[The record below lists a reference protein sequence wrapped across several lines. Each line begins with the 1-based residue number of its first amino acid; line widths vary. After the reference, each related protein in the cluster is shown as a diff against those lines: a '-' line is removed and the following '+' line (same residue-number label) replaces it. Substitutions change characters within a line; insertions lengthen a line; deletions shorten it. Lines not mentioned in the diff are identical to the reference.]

1 MKMLF
6 ELLTI
11 AALGFLTLQM
21 GFSCRKTDAGE
32 GAAQAAWTV
41 RALRLQPAKRT
52 LWSLLA
58 GLPSGSGDSAGLPL
72 DSCFLGNGLFDDCKV
87 DAAGPRIR
95 LYLNVQEDQIW
106 LTVLTGSIVIG
117 GSRYRRDPRSRIAI
131 HDLDRIKLRDIE
143 LEFVKKEIRP
153 CHFPFT

>member
-52 LWSLLA
+52 LGVCWQDFPQEAVTAPACPLTAVSLGMA
-58 GLPSGSGDSAGLPL
+58 
-72 DSCFLGNGLFDDCKV
+72 
-87 DAAGPRIR
+87 
-95 LYLNVQEDQIW
+95 YLM
-106 LTVLTGSIVIG
+106 T
-117 GSRYRRDPRSRIAI
+117 A
-131 HDLDRIKLRDIE
+131 K
-143 LEFVKKEIRP
+143 
-153 CHFPFT
+153 